1 MALNLN
7 LQGFVDTMVSDMLKT
22 DAERKAE
29 LVVEA
34 KFDEII
40 DARIAHHTES
50 IAQLKEQANG
60 SNINSAAITYHE
72 RRLARYMS

>member
-40 DARIAHHTES
+40 DARIAHHTS
-50 IAQLKEQANG
+50 AIAELKAETNG
-60 SNINSAAITYHE
+60 TNVNSAAITYHE

>member
-29 LVVEA
+29 LVVES

-40 DARIAHHTES
+40 DARIAHHTTQ
-50 IAQLKEQANG
+50 IAELKAQADG
-60 SNINSAAITYHE
+60 AHVNSAAITYHE

>member
-29 LVVEA
+29 LVVES

-40 DARIAHHTES
+40 DGRIAHHTQS
-50 IAQLKEQANG
+50 IAELKAQSDG
-60 SNINSAAITYHE
+60 SHVNSAAITYHE